1 MNQKAFIIDDDQ
13 ICHFITQHLIKSE
26 NLAQEVTCFY
36 EAGEALQLL
45 AGALPNNMPDMI
57 FLDLNMPHMNG
68 WQFLD
73 ALRPYETQIST
84 RSKIFILTSSVD
96 LADQEKARNYPYVS
110 GYFYKPL
117 QTADIKAIGSLLNE
131 ARQ

>member
-13 ICHFITQHLIKSE
+13 ICHFITRHLIKSE

-36 EAGEALQLL
+36 EAEEALQLL
-45 AGALPNNMPDMI
+45 AADLPNNLPDMI

-73 ALRPYETQIST
+73 ALRPYEAQISS

-96 LADQEKARNYPYVS
+96 EVDQEKARNYPYVS

-117 QTADIKAIGSLLNE
+117 LSADIKVIDNLIKGDS
-131 ARQ
+131 Q